1 MEGGAM
7 LKLLEAAS
15 SGAARAAATT
25 GLRRLM
31 DTYG

>member
-1 MEGGAM
+1 M

-15 SGAARAAATT
+15 SGAARAGDALAAAAT
-25 GLRRLM
+25 GLRGLM